1 MKIVILDANTAN
13 PGDLDWDGLT
23 ALGQLQTHDRTPSD
37 LVAKRAAD
45 AEIVLTNK
53 TVLSAESIG
62 RLAKLR
68 YIGVLATGYNVV
80 DLAAAGARGVPVT
93 NIPAYSTPAVAQMV
107 FAHVLHLTQHV
118 ASHAENVR
126 SGDWASCP
134 DFCFWNQPLTELS
147 GRTFGIIGLG
157 RIGREVAGIA
167 RAFGMRVIAH
177 NHRPPR
183 DLPDGIEMVGLD
195 ELFAESDV
203 LSLHCP
209 LTDAN
214 HHLVNAGR
222 LSQMK
227 PGALLINTARG
238 PLVDTAALAKALHN
252 GEIAGAGLDVM
263 ETEPPPA
270 DHPLYFAPNCHITP
284 HIGWAS
290 QAARRRPPAQCR
302 QRRPVGLTKRGFT
315 DPQQRAGGCAVVEWE
330 QIGCGEVDAAARRR
344 LAKR

>member
-1 MKIVILDANTAN
+1 VATAFFRIAESRWFSFHWGRMKIVILDAYTAN
-13 PGDLDWDGLT
+13 PGDLDWDGFA
-23 ALGQLQTHDRTPSD
+23 ALGQLQTHDRTPAD

-53 TVLSAESIG
+53 TVLSAETIG

-126 SGDWASCP
+126 SGDWANCP

-147 GRTFGIIGLG
+147 RRTFGIIGLG

-238 PLVDTAALAKALHN
+238 PLVDTPALAKALHN

-290 QAARRRPPAQCR
+290 QAARRR
-302 QRRPVGLTKRGFT
+302 LI
-315 DPQQRAGGCAVVEWE
+315 DIAVENVKAFLDGHPLNVVNAD
-330 QIGCGEVDAAARRR
+330 QLV
-344 LAKR
+344 